1 LPGICLNNFFFR
13 MPNFDLS
20 IPIVSI
26 CCVTY
31 NHEKYIDQCL
41 NGFMLQQTN
50 FAFEVLVHED
60 ASTDKTAL
68 IVKEYETKYPN
79 LFRCI
84 YQKENQFL
92 KQNTLVN
99 ILFPMARG
107 KYLVLCEGDDYWTD
121 PLKLQ
126 KQVDFLEANPAYSFC
141 YHKVDIQNEAS
152 RQIGKI
158 YNDPVQDVTTPD
170 IIRSHFIPTLGLV
183 FRNYPDLI
191 ERLSWMHDI
200 RSGDR
205 ALELTL
211 SLLGKGKYLDESMG
225 VYRYTGQGVSTSYKG
240 SKNSIGLS
248 EIYLLTKFNEVSE
261 FRWHKEIREKC
272 SRIYLTTLQR
282 DIQTGQK
289 STAIKRFV
297 KNLFNSRYPV
307 DSIFVLKGLLNYKFK
322 KRLMKSVSK

>member
-1 LPGICLNNFFFR
+1 MKMNNTLKVSVCMITYKHVAYISQAIKGVLKQEIDFKIELIIADDASPDNTESIVDKFIQENDQGDLIR
-13 MPNFDLS
+13 YAKHDSNKGMISNFLWALS
-20 IPIVSI
+20 Q
-26 CCVTY
+26 CKG
-31 NHEKYIDQCL
+31 KYI
-41 NGFMLQQTN
+41 
-50 FAFEVLVHED
+50 A
-60 ASTDKTAL
+60 
-68 IVKEYETKYPN
+68 
-79 LFRCI
+79 
-84 YQKENQFL
+84 
-92 KQNTLVN
+92 
-99 ILFPMARG
+99 
-107 KYLVLCEGDDYWTD
+107 LCEGDDYWTD

-183 FRNYPDLI
+183 FRNYPDLV

-261 FRWHKEIREKC
+261 FRWNKEIREKC